1 MNVSYNNLFLIKRL
15 YLIRRA
21 RLVCTLSLY
30 RTDRWYFANNK
41 AARTLC
47 KSIYPKSQLV
57 LWPWSKR
64 CQNTLLTLALVL
76 EKILI
81 MSIILSLN
89 FADNRDLFS
98 WPTSSLCGFTFH
110 CLPSALK
117 ELMLVFKDSHPVS
130 VLHSAPPASVFISL
144 SSGPNSSVH
153 LFIGLIMPCFCLCS
167 APVAKMPCWYK
178 HQSRTV
184 LSL

>member
-30 RTDRWYFANNK
+30 MTDRWYFANNK

-64 CQNTLLTLALVL
+64 CQNTLLTLAFVL

-89 FADNRDLFS
+89 FADNRDFLFLANQLS
-98 WPTSSLCGFTFH
+98 VWLHIPLFAECFERIDACVQGFTSSECFAF
-110 CLPSALK
+110 SATR
-117 ELMLVFKDSHPVS
+117 FGIYFP
-130 VLHSAPPASVFISL
+130 I
-144 SSGPNSSVH
+144 
-153 LFIGLIMPCFCLCS
+153 I
-167 APVAKMPCWYK
+167 
-178 HQSRTV
+178 RTQ
-184 LSL
+184 

>member
-89 FADNRDLFS
+89 FADNRDFLFLANQLS
-98 WPTSSLCGFTFH
+98 VWLHIPLFAECFERIDACVQGFTSSECFAF
-110 CLPSALK
+110 SATR
-117 ELMLVFKDSHPVS
+117 FG
-130 VLHSAPPASVFISL
+130 IY
-144 SSGPNSSVH
+144 
-153 LFIGLIMPCFCLCS
+153 LFIYFPII
-167 APVAKMPCWYK
+167 
-178 HQSRTV
+178 RTQ
-184 LSL
+184 